1 MIKFAEK
8 VITITPDSEHFG
20 HERKLSSLRP
30 TADRS
35 ISKNKLVMFSLLKKF
50 EN

>member
-1 MIKFAEK
+1 
-8 VITITPDSEHFG
+8 
-20 HERKLSSLRP
+20 LRP

-50 EN
+50 ENWKFGTI